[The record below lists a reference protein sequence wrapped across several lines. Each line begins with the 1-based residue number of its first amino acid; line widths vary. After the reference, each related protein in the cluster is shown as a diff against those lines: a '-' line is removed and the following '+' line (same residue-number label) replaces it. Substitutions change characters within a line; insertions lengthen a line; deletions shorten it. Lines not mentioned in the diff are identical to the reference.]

1 MNTRQFRPGF
11 TLIELMIT
19 IAIVGILAAVAIPS
33 YMNYTQKARFSE
45 VVQAVSA
52 LKPAVAQC
60 IMTHNGLSACNNG
73 TNSLPA
79 EQGAVGNVASV
90 TIADG
95 VITGTG
101 GNDAPADTYVL
112 TPALTNN
119 VVTWT
124 VSGTC
129 QTQGTC

>member
-1 MNTRQFRPGF
+1 MNKRPFRLGF

-33 YMNYTQKARFSE
+33 YINYTQKARFSE
-45 VVQAVSA
+45 VVQAVSS
-52 LKPAVAQC
+52 LKPVVAQC
-60 IMTHNGLSACNNG
+60 IVTHNGLSTCSNG
-73 TNSLPA
+73 VNGFPA
-79 EQGAVGNVASV
+79 AQDAAGNVASV
-90 TIADG
+90 TVTDG

-101 GNDAPADTYVL
+101 GGSAPADTYIL
-112 TPALTNN
+112 TPAFNNN
-119 VVTWT
+119 VVTWS